1 MKDKFLKISDTAFNK
16 ISKSFESQNGFKV
29 LSSGLA
35 IIFLAALLVV
45 FINKVFN
52 LPESFASLLPDNYFY
67 AVKITFKILLAVEII
82 EMVFILANSVTDSV
96 AKQFEILSLILL
108 REAFKE
114 FSKIDLPIEV
124 TEIIQPV
131 IYILSNIFGALI
143 IFAGVLIFKKM
154 QKHRVI
160 TSNDEDNYKFTALKK
175 MLALFMLAAFAVIGI
190 YDVILYFNGA
200 DQFQFFTMFYSLL
213 VFTDILIVIISLRYS
228 HLYCVV
234 FRNTGF
240 AIATILIRFTLSM
253 PIFYDAIMGVISIL
267 FVILISYIYNK
278 FEFKRIKEV
287 LWKQKNS

>member
-114 FSKIDLPIEV
+114 FSKIDLPIEI